1 MARNGQGGMNTCVTP
16 QVPQYQKK
24 TGRYQ
29 NHRAKQYG
37 RARALLGLLVG
48 TKMRPPV
55 LGAWCAVAPGRLG
68 PTRKPSEQDSKKNT
82 GEHLQRLPR
91 HADAA
96 SLGAVIAI
104 IHRAMGLQ
112 KTGSRKLEY
121 QSFYPMHRFVAR
133 SGIAPTEHSET
144 VFCSAGYCP
153 SRGHGCSE

>member
-1 MARNGQGGMNTCVTP
+1 
-16 QVPQYQKK
+16 
-24 TGRYQ
+24 
-29 NHRAKQYG
+29 
-37 RARALLGLLVG
+37 
-48 TKMRPPV
+48 MRPPV

-121 QSFYPMHRFVAR
+121 QSFYPMHRFAAR

>member
-1 MARNGQGGMNTCVTP
+1 MGSVRALSMELHATGCVHLRGARMGAALQSTEVPLLCT

-29 NHRAKQYG
+29 KEGAKQYG

-96 SLGAVIAI
+96 SLGA
-104 IHRAMGLQ
+104 
-112 KTGSRKLEY
+112 SC
-121 QSFYPMHRFVAR
+121 AR
-133 SGIAPTEHSET
+133 DHSSGYGFAENWVDPES
-144 VFCSAGYCP
+144 
-153 SRGHGCSE
+153 

>member
-1 MARNGQGGMNTCVTP
+1 
-16 QVPQYQKK
+16 
-24 TGRYQ
+24 
-29 NHRAKQYG
+29 
-37 RARALLGLLVG
+37 
-48 TKMRPPV
+48 MRPPV

-112 KTGSRKLEY
+112 KTGSRKLDY
-121 QSFYPMHRFVAR
+121 QSFYPMHRFEAR

-144 VFCSAGYCP
+144 VFCSA
-153 SRGHGCSE
+153 SH